1 MNKWDKLYS
10 EGENFKPLNEIYLN
24 LLIAEI
30 EKLAGKK
37 PKNAIDLGCGTG
49 DALLKFAKHDLT
61 VTGIDG
67 SEVAVSMANKI
78 LHTNGYS
85 ASSVTVSDLETIAV
99 EGTFDVILCKLVYAF
114 IKNKENFLAGV
125 RKMMT
130 ENSVFVLMTPVL
142 YKDRVYSLTDKPG
155 IAVPFDDT
163 FEILKKQFSTVQIFN
178 HEYFGNNGDTVTFLI
193 KK

>member
-1 MNKWDKLYS
+1 MNKWDRLYS
-10 EGENFKPLNEIYLN
+10 KGENFKPLNEIYLN

-30 EKLAGKK
+30 EKLSCKK
-37 PKNAIDLGCGTG
+37 IKNAIDLGCGTG
-49 DALLKFAKHDLT
+49 DALLKLAKHGLV

-78 LHTNGYS
+78 LQAKGYP
-85 ASSVTVSDLETIAV
+85 ASSVTVGDLESIDV
-99 EGTFDVILCKLVYAF
+99 NGTFDIILCKLVYAF
-114 IKNKENFLAGV
+114 IKNKEKFLADV
-125 RKMMT
+125 RTIMAP
-130 ENSVFVLMTPVL
+130 NSVFVLMTPVL
-142 YKDRVYSLTDKPG
+142 YKDRAYSPADKPR

-193 KK
+193 NK